1 MRIPKA
7 GAYLDSSQKK
17 EKFVKLDPDIKQE
30 VEDQGTGL
38 KLKVSK
44 GKIIRYT
51 NGASQSS
58 IL

>member
-7 GAYLDSSQKK
+7 GAYLDSSLKK
-17 EKFVKLDPDIKQE
+17 ERFVKLDPDIKQE

-38 KLKVSK
+38 RLKVSK

>member
-7 GAYLDSSQKK
+7 GAYLDSSLKK
-17 EKFVKLDPDIKQE
+17 ERFVKLDPDIKQE

-51 NGASQSS
+51 NGVSQKS

>member
-7 GAYLDSSQKK
+7 GAYLDSSLKK

-51 NGASQSS
+51 NGAS
-58 IL
+58 